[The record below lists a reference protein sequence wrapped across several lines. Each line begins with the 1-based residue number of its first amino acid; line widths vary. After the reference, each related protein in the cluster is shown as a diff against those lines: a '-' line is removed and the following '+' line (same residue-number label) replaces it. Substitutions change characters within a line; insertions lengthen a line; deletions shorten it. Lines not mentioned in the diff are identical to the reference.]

1 MYQNIQQIILL
12 WIMKI
17 EIKTM
22 LSFKKVNILKKYK
35 DKKYFTYNFL
45 IKTLFF

>member
-1 MYQNIQQIILL
+1 MYKHIQKIILL

-22 LSFKKVNILKKYK
+22 LSFKKVNNLKKYK
-35 DKKYFTYNFL
+35 DKKY
-45 IKTLFF
+45 